1 MDFFTFFVLVC
12 LAVLL
17 IYARKIENRRRRGA
31 ETFVETASNLTARVH
46 ALERQLTALSEITSA
61 LTARVHDLAH
71 GQTQRESEKAPAA
84 AAAPAQQAAKIPEPK
99 PISPPTPVAPPIA
112 AQVAH
117 APQVAPPAPA
127 PAAQSP
133 QKVPSVGG
141 IPLTPR
147 PPLAQPPVPE
157 RAAAAAGAS
166 HVASTLAQKT
176 AAAAPVGST
185 AAPPLSHPPVVRAQA
200 PTHVPFE
207 NFAAGAK
214 PAITVPKIARPR
226 ITLEQIGTKWLPKVG
241 ITILVIG
248 VALYTASKWE
258 LVPPVARILIFY
270 VMGAAMLALGIFLER
285 KEKYRVLGRVLIGG
299 GWAIAF
305 FTTYAM
311 RHVEAAQIIKSD
323 VVDLFLMLVVAAVMV
338 WHTLRYNSQLV
349 TGVSF
354 LLGFVAVSISHETAF
369 SMTAGAILALGLT
382 VLVVSRQW
390 FELEIFGILASYANH
405 IYWLYETFQRFGHQ
419 QFPGYWSSVS
429 LVVSYWVIFR
439 ISYLV
444 RKPADKKRESISTA
458 AALLNP
464 LLFLVVMKY
473 QSFHPEWAFYAL
485 LIMGAIEFTLGQLP
499 VCHRRNMPFKALSS
513 LGATLMVVAVPT
525 KYSGKH
531 TMELLWMAGAEAYL
545 LAGVF
550 TRERLFR
557 VFGGIISLLVALYV
571 FGWPAY
577 GIVFQAARIV
587 SGQPHY
593 DPQFSLILAVIAAL
607 FYLNSHVIGRVW
619 EELFDR
625 EYEQQALTSLS
636 FIASLFAVGSV
647 YMFVQYNAVAVV
659 LALLV
664 TVLAWL
670 GRKFDIYELLAQ
682 SVWIGAVAIA
692 DVSIIGTHL
701 DASWHSIPERLLTFP
716 AVAALLYFSSGF
728 VRFDREW
735 DNQLFT
741 ILYRWAGTGLITL
754 MIWLQTWFAVPR
766 RDWLIAVLWT
776 ALALTLS
783 GVAHLINRNEFKWQA
798 LVLAIMSFLCALV
811 VNFDFVG
818 DFHHLSYRLISV
830 TLVGG
835 AIYLLAGS
843 APMQTLKP
851 IYSWMGTIL
860 FGYLAYR
867 ETQTEHQM
875 WTPVLW
881 IGLAAVLGSAARFWK
896 DRALLWQTH
905 LLAAAATAWTLAIS
919 FRYHQD
925 RAQLNTMLL
934 TVLITS
940 GVLYGLT
947 WVINVAKLL
956 ESDRIRQAYSW
967 AGSLLLSW
975 LMWYQLQPI
984 NRSLAWCVFGLILF
998 ELGYKSASAYLR
1010 AQGYVALTS
1019 SFVYI
1024 FLSNFN
1030 SHPVGSP
1037 DRSIFVRFF
1046 QVLGDPSVFTVVL
1059 LVPVYFWVY
1068 KRLHEKTDC
1077 NAAESKLRVEYL
1089 LACIGT
1095 ATIAGLARFEMPAE
1109 TVVVGYGLIVLAAL
1123 VVAWQTRLRI
1133 FLYQTLAMLGVT
1145 GFRLSLHNFRSLDS
1159 SFVSALPSSIW
1170 AIALLTLGLPIAFQ
1184 LRSRDGEESKAG
1196 QWIQF
1201 LVRRPEQPLF
1211 FVCVGLTAALLYIRL
1226 HGMVLTLDWCVE
1238 GVAVILVG
1246 FFVKQKSFVWTGL
1259 LFILFCAGKI
1269 FVDLWAVNTSV
1280 RYLAMIGVGAIIL
1293 VSGYLF
1299 AKNREALRE
1308 YL

>member
-1 MDFFTFFVLVC
+1 MDFFTFFVLVF
-12 LAVLL
+12 LAILL

-46 ALERQLTALSEITSA
+46 SLERQLTALSEITSA
-61 LTARVHDLAH
+61 LTARVHDLAGGH
-71 GQTQRESEKAPAA
+71 TQREPAPA
-84 AAAPAQQAAKIPEPK
+84 PQTTKTPEPK
-99 PISPPTPVAPPIA
+99 PIQPSIPAQAAISPQP
-112 AQVAH
+112 
-117 APQVAPPAPA
+117 APPAAA
-127 PAAQSP
+127 PAAQAP
-133 QKVPSVGG
+133 PKA
-141 IPLTPR
+141 PLTPR
-147 PPLAQPPVPE
+147 PPLVQPPIPE
-157 RAAAAAGAS
+157 RAAAASASQQSAAVAASAGKPAPVASAS
-166 HVASTLAQKT
+166 HSI
-176 AAAAPVGST
+176 AAPLPPMIRPPQT
-185 AAPPLSHPPVVRAQA
+185 AAPPAAQQS
-200 PTHVPFE
+200 VPFGGE
-207 NFAAGAK
+207 LFKSATVQEKRKRISLEEAVGTNWAA
-214 PAITVPKIARPR
+214 
-226 ITLEQIGTKWLPKVG
+226 KVG
-241 ITILVIG
+241 ITLLVIG
-248 VALYTASKWE
+248 VAFLTRAVWGNIAPWLRVVILYSGS
-258 LVPPVARILIFY
+258 LGLL
-270 VMGAAMLALGIFLER
+270 GCGIFLEK
-285 KEKYRVLGRVLIGG
+285 KERYRTLGRALIGG
-299 GWAIAF
+299 GWATTF
-305 FTTYAM
+305 LVTFTISHAKAVLVLPSIT
-311 RHVEAAQIIKSD
+311 
-323 VVDLFLMLVVAAVMV
+323 VDLFLLLAVAAAMV
-338 WHTLRYNSQLV
+338 WHTLKYNSQTV
-349 TGVSF
+349 TGCAF
-354 LLGFVAVSISHETAF
+354 LLGFISVAF
-369 SMTAGAILALGLT
+369 SRDPQYAASDLIAGAILIAGMT
-382 VLVVSRQW
+382 VIVLRRQW
-390 FELEIFGILASYANH
+390 FELEVFGILASYLNH
-405 IYWLYETFQRFGHQ
+405 LHWLYPIISAMPEKGP
-419 QFPGYWSSVS
+419 FPDYKGSVA
-429 LVVSYWVIFR
+429 LMVSYWAIFR
-439 ISYLV
+439 ASYLL
-444 RKPADKKRESISTA
+444 RKISNPEQERVSTIA
-458 AALLNP
+458 GLLNP
-464 LLFLVVMKY
+464 LLFLAVMKY
-473 QSFHPEWAFYAL
+473 QSYHPEWAFYAL

-499 VCHRRNMPFKALSS
+499 VCRRRSIPFKALSS
-513 LGATLMVVAVPT
+513 LGATLMVVAIPM

-531 TMELLWMAGAEAYL
+531 TMELLWMAGAEAFL

-550 TRERLFR
+550 ARERLFR

-607 FYLNSHVIGRVW
+607 FYVNSHVIGRVW
-619 EELFDR
+619 EALFDR

-636 FIASLFAVGSV
+636 FIASLFAVGAV
-647 YMFVQYNAVAVV
+647 YMFVQSNAVAVV

-664 TVLAWL
+664 TVLALL
-670 GRKFDIYELLAQ
+670 GKKFEIYELLAQ
-682 SVWIGAVAIA
+682 SIWIAAVAVA

-716 AVAALLYFSSGF
+716 AVAALLYFSSRF

-741 ILYRWAGTGLITL
+741 VLYRWAGTGLITL
-754 MIWLQTWFAVPR
+754 MIWLQTWFAIPR

-798 LVLAIMSFLCALV
+798 CVLAIMSFLCALV

-830 TLVGG
+830 TLVAGG
-835 AIYLLAGS
+835 IYLLAGS
-843 APMQTLKP
+843 APLVTLKP
-851 IYSWMGTIL
+851 VYSWMGTIL

-867 ETQTEHQM
+867 ETQAEHQM

-896 DRALLWQTH
+896 DRALLWQTP

-940 GVLYGLT
+940 GVLCGLT

-956 ESDRIRQAYSW
+956 ESDRIRQPYSW

-1010 AQGYVALTS
+1010 AQGYVALAS

-1037 DRSIFVRFF
+1037 DRGIFVRFF
-1046 QVLGDPSVFTVVL
+1046 QVLADPSVFTVVL

-1095 ATIAGLARFEMPAE
+1095 AAIAALARFEMPAE
-1109 TVVVGYGLIVLAAL
+1109 TVVVGYSLIVLAAL
-1123 VVAWQTRLRI
+1123 IVAWQTRLRI
-1133 FLYQTLAMLGVT
+1133 FLYQTLAMLAVT
-1145 GFRLSLHNFRSLDS
+1145 AFRLGFHNFRSLRS

-1170 AIALLTLGLPIAFQ
+1170 AIAILTLGLPIAFQ
-1184 LRSRDGEESKAG
+1184 LRSKDGEESKTG

-1201 LVRRPEQPLF
+1201 LVRHPEQPLF
-1211 FVCVGLTAALLYIRL
+1211 FVTVTLLAVLLAIKVPREMITLAWGIQGIAVFLLALLAKERSFRL
-1226 HGMVLTLDWCVE
+1226 TGLGLLAICVAKIVFWDVWQFVDKTERYLTL
-1238 GVAVILVG
+1238 
-1246 FFVKQKSFVWTGL
+1246 
-1259 LFILFCAGKI
+1259 
-1269 FVDLWAVNTSV
+1269 
-1280 RYLAMIGVGAIIL
+1280 IGVGAILLI
-1293 VSGYLF
+1293 VSYLYG
-1299 AKNREALRE
+1299 KNREALRE